1 MLFRSVSG
9 TRPDLA
15 FTVTVLSQFSSA
27 PNEEH
32 MQCAKR
38 VLRYLSGTVNW
49 SLHYPCSTPQKP
61 TTPFRLTCYADASY
75 ANSLDDRK
83 SYSGYIAQLGEATI
97 SWGSKKQRS
106 VAVSTTGAEYMAMSL
121 ASRHLVWLQRGLQL
135 FSGIISTSS
144 NVATASHDLDYLLG
158 DNQGALDLA
167 KNPRI
172 NSRSKHI
179 EVHYHYVRQKLEE
192 GNFDI
197 LYVPTADNL
206 ADLLTKNLPKPR
218 HHDLVNRILRTT
230 GVPSEG
236 KC

>member
-1 MLFRSVSG
+1 MYAVSG
-9 TRPDLA
+9 TGPDLA
-15 FTVTVLSQFSSA
+15 FTVKLLSQFSSA

-49 SLHYPCSTPQKP
+49 SLHYPRSPM
-61 TTPFRLTCYADASY
+61 TPFRLTCYADASY

-83 SYSGYIAQLGEATI
+83 SYSGYIVQLGEATI

-106 VAVSTTGAEYMAMSL
+106 VAVSITEAEYMAMSL
-121 ASRHLVWLQRGLQL
+121 ASRHLIWLQHGLQL
-135 FSGIISTSS
+135 FRGVSSTSS
-144 NVATASHDLDYLLG
+144 SVATASHDLGYLLG
-158 DNQGALDLA
+158 DNQGVLELA
-167 KNPRI
+167 KNPRV

-179 EVHYHYVRQKLEE
+179 DVQYHYVRKQLED
-192 GNFDI
+192 GSFDI
-197 LYVPTADNL
+197 FYVPMVDNL

-218 HHDLVNRILRTT
+218 HLELAIKMLTT
-230 GVPSEG
+230 QKDGVSNEG